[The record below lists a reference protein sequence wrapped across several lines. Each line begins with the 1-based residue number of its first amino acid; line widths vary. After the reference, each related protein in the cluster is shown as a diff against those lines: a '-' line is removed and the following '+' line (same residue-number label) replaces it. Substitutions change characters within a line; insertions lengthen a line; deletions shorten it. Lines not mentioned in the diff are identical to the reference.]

1 MGCFILDFNI
11 YLKNGFKYIYLSG
24 LITFFFGIKFL
35 YIREKKKYL
44 SYFSY
49 FWLFAA
55 AAKIF
60 EIVYFYIDFD
70 IILFLIALMKA
81 FEGFYLLKA
90 VHKYFN
96 RDLHKN
102 WSSFLKIIILISI
115 LGVLFENVFIILAP
129 AIIFL
134 SFAFIKSGK
143 LLFDLSFNNFLTFTA
158 VVSMLLG
165 FNLLITPYLMNNYLN
180 KYLIFFKALLSL
192 LFGISIFAIYYEDL
206 NYKLQI
212 REEQYY
218 KLFEQSPA
226 GMMLIDKNNQII
238 KVNTSICQFT
248 GYTKTELEGHDIF
261 ENLIPLKFKIRTQ
274 KNFKEIL
281 NGQDKE
287 YILET
292 YDKENNK
299 KYFLMK
305 ATMFTQPDFS
315 RCILTMKIDYTDYKK
330 QNQEIEYLSY
340 HDNLTDL
347 YNRTFLEEEMKR
359 LDCSRQLPIAII
371 MVDVNGL
378 KLFNDTYGHQK
389 GDQLLIK
396 TAAIL
401 KQSTRTE
408 DITARW
414 AGDEFVILLP
424 NTNQQEAAKIIT
436 RIKEI
441 CKKTDAEEI
450 AVSLAVGKAI
460 KENMEENIFDVL
472 EKADQKMYQEK
483 SKTSREAKKKIIN
496 NIMNKLKQK
505 GCEGTEHL
513 QRMKNLASSFADY
526 IDLNTNEKEELILLA
541 ELHDLGKIAV
551 DEQILQKETKLSQSE
566 WEQIKEHSE
575 QGYKIAAASKE
586 FASTAKEI
594 LHHHE
599 HWDGSGYPAQL
610 KHEEIPYFSR
620 IIAVIDAYDV
630 MTHKNVYSPKMARG
644 EALTELKNCAGS
656 QFDPFLTKEF
666 IKFINTK
673 KC

>member
-1 MGCFILDFNI
+1 MEIL
-11 YLKNGFKYIYLSG
+11 
-24 LITFFFGIKFL
+24 
-35 YIREKKKYL
+35 
-44 SYFSY
+44 
-49 FWLFAA
+49 
-55 AAKIF
+55 
-60 EIVYFYIDFD
+60 
-70 IILFLIALMKA
+70 
-81 FEGFYLLKA
+81 EGFYLLKA

-102 WSSFLKIIILISI
+102 WSSFLKITMLILI
-115 LGVLFENVFIILAP
+115 LGFLFENTFIILAP
-129 AIIFL
+129 AITFL

-143 LLFDLSFNNFLTFTA
+143 LLFDLSFNDFLTFTA

-165 FNLLITPYLMNNYLN
+165 FNLLITPYLMNDYLN
-180 KYLIFFKALLSL
+180 KYLIFFKALLAL
-192 LFGISIFAIYYEDL
+192 LFGIRIFAIYYEDL
-206 NYKLQI
+206 NYKFEI
-212 REEQYY
+212 REEKYH

-248 GYTKTELEGHDIF
+248 GYTKSELEGHDIF

-305 ATMFTQPDFS
+305 ATMFTQPNFS
-315 RCILTMKIDYTDYKK
+315 RCILSMKIDYTDYKK
-330 QNQEIEYLSY
+330 QNQEIKYLSY

-347 YNRTFLEEEMKR
+347 YNRTFMEEEMKR
-359 LDCSRQLPIAII
+359 LDCGRQLPISII
-371 MVDVNGL
+371 MIDVNGL

-396 TAAIL
+396 TAEIL
-401 KQSTRTE
+401 KRATRTE

-414 AGDEFVILLP
+414 AGDEFVLLLP
-424 NTNQQEAAKIIT
+424 NTNHKEADKIVN
-436 RIKEI
+436 RINNI
-441 CKKTDAEEI
+441 CKETDGKEI
-450 AVSLAVGKAI
+450 AVSLAVGKAV
-460 KENMEENIFDVL
+460 KENMEESILDVL
-472 EKADQKMYQEK
+472 EEADQNMYQKKYEK
-483 SKTSREAKKKIIN
+483 SRKAKKKIIK
-496 NIMNKLKQK
+496 NIIKELAKK
-505 GCEGTEHL
+505 SCEDTEHL
-513 QRMKNLASSFADY
+513 QRMKKLASLFANY
-526 IDLNTNEKEELILLA
+526 INLNKNEREELILLA
-541 ELHDLGKIAV
+541 ELHDIGKISV
-551 DEQILQKETKLSQSE
+551 DEHILKKETKLSQSE
-566 WEQIKEHSE
+566 WAQIKEHSE

-586 FASTAKEI
+586 FASTAKLI

-620 IIAVIDAYDV
+620 IIAIIDAYDV
-630 MTHKNVYSPKMARG
+630 MTHKNVYSSKMTRI
-644 EALTELKNCAGS
+644 EAITELKKWAGI
-656 QFDPFLTKEF
+656 QFDPFLTKKF

-673 KC
+673 KR